1 MAGFDSK
8 EEMQKVI
15 DKWVQLLE
23 NDEETA
29 KKCEGLNCTMQFE
42 MTDLDLVFYTN
53 FVDGKV
59 TAGVGED
66 DPEAMVFLEMDSE
79 TFDGMMTG
87 EIDGASAAMSGD
99 MTFSGDMSAA
109 MGLQALQDDL
119 SRMYLK
125 AKQEKNYN
133 AQQNFAAHQEILVMY
148 D

>member
-1 MAGFDSK
+1 MAGFESK
-8 EEMQKVI
+8 EAMQKVI
-15 DKWVQLLE
+15 EKWVELLE
-23 NDEETA
+23 KDEEAA
-29 KKCEGLNCTMQFE
+29 KKCVGLNCSMQFE
-42 MTDLDLVFYTN
+42 MTDLDLTFYTN
-53 FVDGKV
+53 FIDGKV

-119 SRMYLK
+119 SRLYLE
-125 AKQEKNYN
+125 AK
-133 AQQNFAAHQEILVMY
+133 
-148 D
+148 